1 MYRGLRCG
9 FRRNGPH
16 FHVDIAISQR
26 FLPSSFSTEW
36 PGDFDV
42 RVFQFFMRKIEK
54 PRHQNPPSYLGI
66 MWIAA
71 FFPSVTRAN
80 VKIPGSSGPIMPG
93 QFPKKDRKMQKN
105 GEKYQKPAWNFDVTV
120 LHKISKTWFSLGKI
134 NVFEIFARR
143 ILTSW
148 FCNSGEIDRGIRNKD
163 RRLGKF
169 GRLIRLRH
177 RGPRLLTLGGVTL
190 GNCADATIHIKIY
203 IEHYAQGNLGR
214 SPTEPGVVWIE
225 PFFFE
230 KKFVFSQYTEVWDAG
245 FRDNRPHFHVNIAIS
260 ERFLPFLFSTDR
272 PGNFDARVFQFFM
285 RKIEKPRHQNSPSYL
300 GIM

>member
-16 FHVDIAISQR
+16 SHVDIAISER

-93 QFPKKDRKMQKN
+93 QFPKKDSKMQK
-105 GEKYQKPAWNFDVTV
+105 K
-120 LHKISKTWFSLGKI
+120 
-134 NVFEIFARR
+134 
-143 ILTSW
+143 
-148 FCNSGEIDRGIRNKD
+148 
-163 RRLGKF
+163 
-169 GRLIRLRH
+169 
-177 RGPRLLTLGGVTL
+177 
-190 GNCADATIHIKIY
+190 
-203 IEHYAQGNLGR
+203 
-214 SPTEPGVVWIE
+214 
-225 PFFFE
+225 
-230 KKFVFSQYTEVWDAG
+230 
-245 FRDNRPHFHVNIAIS
+245 
-260 ERFLPFLFSTDR
+260 
-272 PGNFDARVFQFFM
+272 
-285 RKIEKPRHQNSPSYL
+285 
-300 GIM
+300 